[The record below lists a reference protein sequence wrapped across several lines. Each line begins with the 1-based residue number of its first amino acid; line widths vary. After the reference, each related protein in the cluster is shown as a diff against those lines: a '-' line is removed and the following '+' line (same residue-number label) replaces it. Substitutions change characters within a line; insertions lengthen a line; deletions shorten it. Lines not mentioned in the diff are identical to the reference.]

1 MNLERI
7 RHTINTEIHDR
18 VNLKLGLILLAV
30 VSTFFGIN
38 GLVNDN
44 LGGYVALGTAALS
57 GITAVAINLD

>member
-18 VNLKLGLILLAV
+18 VNLKLGFILLAV
-30 VSTFFGIN
+30 VSTFFVIN
-38 GLVNDN
+38 GLVIDN